1 MLFARWLSCIF
12 MFAVT
17 KTHRC
22 SRGVDPF
29 DSVETKD
36 PVFSAS
42 RSLVIR
48 RAQQPKRLVT
58 LVSRPYICYCSLR
71 ASTFSRKT
79 RPFTRKIARIG
90 ISTQV
95 SGTPTSTH
103 KQRRSIRL
111 PPPAHIPHP
120 LAAVSCPKPRRIWP
134 RPFLPRGRGPI

>member
-58 LVSRPYICYCSLR
+58 LVSRPYATVVYEPQHFR
-71 ASTFSRKT
+71 AKLVLSHVK
-79 RPFTRKIARIG
+79 
-90 ISTQV
+90 
-95 SGTPTSTH
+95 
-103 KQRRSIRL
+103 
-111 PPPAHIPHP
+111 
-120 LAAVSCPKPRRIWP
+120 
-134 RPFLPRGRGPI
+134 